1 MKIIP
6 ANYLEGPKL
15 GAPLSGLYVHLNPG
29 PDAAS
34 WLGRHP
40 GPEET
45 ARALKLIRSLAPR
58 AVSSPSELAQTLSA
72 HVQAHDL
79 NANAN
84 AKAVGIARAA
94 ARRGIP
100 CYRIK
105 PSSRWVQFGQGH
117 RRQWI
122 SAAVVHG
129 TQSKASEISTAA
141 AARRAPTQVLG
152 GGRPSGRHSSK

>member
-1 MKIIP
+1 MP
-6 ANYLEGPKL
+6 TPQ
-15 GAPLSGLYVHLNPG
+15 PLSPAFAN
-29 PDAAS
+29 
-34 WLGRHP
+34 
-40 GPEET
+40 
-45 ARALKLIRSLAPR
+45 
-58 AVSSPSELAQTLSA
+58 SPSESFF
-72 HVQAHDL
+72 
-79 NANAN
+79 NSPSSFANAN